1 MATLD
6 ELGWN
11 EGWAATWTAT
21 LAAPELDAIRTIST
35 LTPARVAIEHRGA
48 VEVVDE
54 DGAFWAEATGKMFH
68 SAGDKRRLP
77 IVGDWVAVGDA
88 ANARASGSRAPLRAI
103 LPRSTCLVRR
113 AAGDREEP
121 QPLAANVDVAFV
133 VTSANQ
139 DLNPRRLERYLT
151 TVRDGG
157 ATPVIVINKTDLVA
171 DMAPMIAA
179 AVAVADGAPVIATSA
194 VTAGGGDGLDALAP
208 FLGRG
213 RTAVVVGSS
222 GVGKSTI
229 ISALMAGEVAL
240 PTSPVRAHDDRGRHT
255 TTRRELFVLATGG
268 VLIDTPGM
276 RELQLWGD
284 DTDAP
289 VFDDI
294 AAIAARCRFSDC
306 RHQQEPGCAVR
317 AAVDAG
323 TLAPARL
330 ASFHKLTAEWATRRS
345 VVPRGRPRR

>member
-1 MATLD
+1 MASLE

-11 EGWAATWTAT
+11 EDWAATLTSS
-21 LAAPELDAIRTIST
+21 ELDAARAISAI
-35 LTPARVAIEHRGA
+35 TPARVAIEHRGA

-54 DGAFWAEATGKMFH
+54 SGAFWAQATGKMFL
-68 SAGDKRRLP
+68 SAGDKRALP

-103 LPRSTCLVRR
+103 LPRRTCLVRR
-113 AAGDREEP
+113 AAGEREEP

-139 DLNPRRLERYLT
+139 ELNPRRLERYLT

-157 ATPVIVINKTDLVA
+157 ASPVIVLNKIDLVGGDA
-171 DMAPMIAA
+171 TEM
-179 AVAVADGAPVIATSA
+179 VASIDSVAGGAPVVTTSA
-194 VTAGGGDGLDALAP
+194 RKGAGLDALAP
-208 FLGRG
+208 FLGLG

-229 ISALMAGEVAL
+229 VNALMAGAAAL
-240 PTSPVRAHDDRGRHT
+240 ETQAISELGDRGRHT
-255 TTRRELFVLATGG
+255 TTRRELFVLSSGG

-276 RELQLWGD
+276 RELQLWGED
-284 DTDAP
+284 GDTSAA
-289 VFDDI
+289 VFEDI
-294 AAIAARCRFSDC
+294 SALAARCRFSDC
-306 RHQQEPGCAVR
+306 RHQAEPGCAVR

-323 TLAPARL
+323 TLDAGRL
-330 ASFHKLTAEWATRRS
+330 TSFHKLAAERAN
-345 VVPRGRPRR
+345 RPRPKPPGRRR